1 MHLFSRMGVL
11 TGGPVE
17 TLEWAVNITAKV
29 NEVMDVEVGLWQG
42 QFGYP
47 LGTVA
52 WTSVIDSRA
61 QLAEETT
68 KLAADAGYLDLVG
81 QGQDFNSG
89 VPFENALATVV
100 HMTAGEA
107 GESPAAGAWAEI
119 TRAVPTAGNIAAAMA
134 WGVEISDYHAA
145 VTGTP
150 VTFLADDYGTFG
162 GVAWIAV
169 HADAAAADA
178 ATAAVM
184 ADAGYAAKVDGAG
197 TLFLPGHS
205 HRSGSVRLA

>member
-1 MHLFSRMGVL
+1 MLLFSRVGVV

-17 TLEWAVNITAKV
+17 TLEWAVNVTAKV
-29 NEVMDVEVGLWQG
+29 NQAMDVEVGLWQG

-52 WTSVIDSRA
+52 WTAVIESRA
-61 QLAEETT
+61 QLAEETL
-68 KLAADAGYLDLVG
+68 KVAADPGYLDLVG
-81 QGQDFNSG
+81 QGQAFNSG
-89 VPFENALATVV
+89 VPFEDALATVV
-100 HMTAGEA
+100 HTTAEPGD
-107 GESPAAGAWAEI
+107 PPPVGAWAEI
-119 TRAVPTAGNIAAAMA
+119 TAAVPTAGNIVAAMA

-145 VTGTP
+145 VTGSP

-162 GVAWIAV
+162 QVRWIAV

-178 ATAAVM
+178 APAAVM

-197 TLFLPGHS
+197 DLFLPGHS
-205 HRSGSVRLA
+205 HRSSSVRLA